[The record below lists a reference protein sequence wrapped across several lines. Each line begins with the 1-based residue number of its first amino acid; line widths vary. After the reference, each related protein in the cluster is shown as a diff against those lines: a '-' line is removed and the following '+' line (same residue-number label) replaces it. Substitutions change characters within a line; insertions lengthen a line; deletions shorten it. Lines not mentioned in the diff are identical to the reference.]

1 MLLCGYRLRNVGVQQ
16 NRGTNLV
23 GIFLVCVPLCAVQS
37 LSLWMTPPQSSALVL
52 GGVVV
57 TQRVGSSALALV
69 EMGRGKDVVELESFT
84 TA

>member
-1 MLLCGYRLRNVGVQQ
+1 
-16 NRGTNLV
+16 
-23 GIFLVCVPLCAVQS
+23 
-37 LSLWMTPPQSSALVL
+37 MTPPQSSALVL

-69 EMGRGKDVVELESFT
+69 EVGQGKDVVELESFI